1 MPKKKETILVF
12 SAHSDDFV
20 IGAGGTIAQYAQEG
34 KKVLA
39 VVFSYGEKSHPWMKK
54 EIIKRLRAQESREAS
69 NVLHCQVKLFDLSE
83 WSYLEGYQQR
93 GIDRQLIQLV
103 NRCKPTKI
111 FTHSNEDPHPDH
123 RAVYQI
129 TMDVWNKTRR
139 KPEVY
144 LYSIWNPVSLKTR
157 YPALYVDISTTFK
170 TKLQALQRFPSQ
182 RYNAIYPLLLLV
194 LFRAVKDGFHIGKSF
209 AEHFFKVR

>member
-1 MPKKKETILVF
+1 MPAKETILVF

-20 IGAGGTIAQYAQEG
+20 IGAGGTIARYAREG
-34 KKVLA
+34 KRVLA

-54 EIIKRLRAQESREAS
+54 EIIKRLRARESLEAGK
-69 NVLHCQVKLFDLSE
+69 VLRCQVKFFDLSE
-83 WSYLEGYQQR
+83 GSYLEEYKR
-93 GIDRQLIQLV
+93 LEIDRQLIRLV
-103 NRCKPTKI
+103 NRCQPTKI

-123 RAVYQI
+123 RAVHQI
-129 TMDVWNKTRR
+129 TMEIWKKTRR

-144 LYSIWNPVSLKTR
+144 IYSIWNPVSLKTR

-170 TKLQALQRFPSQ
+170 TKLQALRRFPSQ

-209 AEHFFKVR
+209 AENFLKVR